1 MERKQTKVKLSRSL
15 RWSWMSEFGNIKA
28 LGKCQPLPLEWKG
41 DLQSEAVIDREPHV
55 PGDVVYNVQ
64 ARTRRLKAA
73 AKGNDSFSP
82 QMSQRLP
89 QKLEPE
95 TYPPSES

>member
-1 MERKQTKVKLSRSL
+1 
-15 RWSWMSEFGNIKA
+15 MSEFGNIKA

-41 DLQSEAVIDREPHV
+41 DLQSEAVIDGEPHI

-64 ARTRRLKAA
+64 ARKRRLEAA

-82 QMSQRLP
+82 QMSQCLP

-95 TYPPSES
+95 TYPLRELTFKELSFP